1 MSQLAAYVPERLR
14 LVATNPMRIA
24 GLQGVYGDPCG
35 IELVPVTLS
44 EALCLNLQLD
54 RKQPP
59 VILIDAGSVSPLF
72 EILYRFRCTCPRAQI
87 IVVGTDADDTYIEC
101 VISAGA
107 KGFLSANALAD
118 EFLQALESVQD
129 GSIWAPRKVL
139 ARLVGKRST
148 DRGSSPNNGI
158 EGVPLTPRESEVLK
172 LLVGGQGNREI
183 GERLGIDPST
193 VKAHLARIMRKA
205 GVGNRIELTM
215 FALHGRDST
224 QPDHSDSDP
233 LTGTLR
239 R

>member
-1 MSQLAAYVPERLR
+1 MSQLAAFVPERLR

-35 IELVPVTLS
+35 IELIPATLS

-72 EILYRFRCTCPRAQI
+72 EALYRFRCSCPRALL
-87 IVVGTDADDTYIEC
+87 IVIGTDADDTYIEC

-107 KGFLSANALAD
+107 KGFLSANALPE
-118 EFLQALESVQD
+118 EFLQALESVQE

-139 ARLVGKRST
+139 SRLAGKRSN
-148 DRGSSPNNGI
+148 DRGSSQNKGI
-158 EGVPLTPRESEVLK
+158 TGVPLTPRESEVLK
-172 LLVGGQGNREI
+172 LLTGGQGNREI
-183 GERLGIDPST
+183 GEHLGIDLNT

-215 FALHGRDST
+215 FALHGPYGDP
-224 QPDHSDSDP
+224 PDRSGSDP
-233 LTGTLR
+233 PN
-239 R
+239 